1 MGQPRCKTTRSR
13 LRGGVPLRSTRLP
26 GKSSPTLCPRKRN
39 SPDSKGSCKLKLYV
53 QIVSN
58 GSAVDAIK
66 GHLTETFEEATE
78 SSGCIRHTEAELRS
92 KIRQGLRTH
101 RHCQHPVLGGI
112 TLLEKEKRAP
122 WTRRAPRRRHS
133 DSRGQQVSHGG
144 RREATRAGTYSPGER
159 RRRLETKNEH
169 GRNQPNT
176 AHPLHFKK
184 KTPCSSVVAQPKRL
198 QPGATRLRR
207 RPLALLSG

>member
-1 MGQPRCKTTRSR
+1 MGQPRCKTTHSR

-39 SPDSKGSCKLKLYV
+39 SPDSKGSCKLKLYI

-112 TLLEKEKRAP
+112 TLLGEREKSTVDATSTQEAPLGQQRAAGVPRRTERSHKSRHVQSRREEKAARDKKRARQKSAQHRTP
-122 WTRRAPRRRHS
+122 
-133 DSRGQQVSHGG
+133 
-144 RREATRAGTYSPGER
+144 
-159 RRRLETKNEH
+159 
-169 GRNQPNT
+169 T
-176 AHPLHFKK
+176 AL
-184 KTPCSSVVAQPKRL
+184 
-198 QPGATRLRR
+198 
-207 RPLALLSG
+207 